1 MRPSPTHNKPMWLW
15 TGIVGLVALA
25 LGVAVWSTR
34 GSDTTVSQGTTA
46 TDNSSSSAA
55 ETQPVTVGGA
65 ALPTPPEA
73 GEDLAIG
80 KTVPTLRGFRFDGSA
95 IDIVPDGRAKMVV
108 FLAHWCPH
116 CNREIPVLQG
126 WAEAGGV
133 PSDLDIVAVS
143 TAVSSQRENFPP
155 SEWLVASEWAW
166 PVLADSANS
175 DAATAYGVGSFPSF
189 VIVGA
194 DGTVKARSSGELPVA
209 DLDALVKQAVAG

>member
-1 MRPSPTHNKPMWLW
+1 MRPSPTRKKPLWLW
-15 TGIVGLVALA
+15 AGIVGIVALA
-25 LGVAVWSTR
+25 LGIAVWSTS

-55 ETQPVTVGGA
+55 ETQPVTVEGTP
-65 ALPTPPEA
+65 LPAPPDA

-80 KTVPTLRGFRFDGSA
+80 MTVPTLRGFRFDGSA

-133 PSDLDIVAVS
+133 PPDLDIVGVS

-155 SEWLVASEWAW
+155 SQWLIASEWSW
-166 PVLADSANS
+166 PLLADSVNS
-175 DAATAYGVGSFPSF
+175 DAAIAYGIGGFPSF

-194 DGTVKARSSGELPVA
+194 DVTVKARSSGELPVA